1 MPSYVPNY
9 PPNYGSMMQ
18 YFSQTPPLSSTPT
31 GDANVSRETEFPEFS
46 TQIALGGMSGASELI
61 PDANADESAQAR
73 RRILSGPPI
82 KTWCYLVDG
91 LNMEQTS
98 LLAGT
103 RKAKHTGVKFLS
115 TVMSIAHLI
124 LAVMELRAEII
135 STI

>member
-1 MPSYVPNY
+1 M
-9 PPNYGSMMQ
+9 
-18 YFSQTPPLSSTPT
+18 
-31 GDANVSRETEFPEFS
+31 
-46 TQIALGGMSGASELI
+46 
-61 PDANADESAQAR
+61 
-73 RRILSGPPI
+73 
-82 KTWCYLVDG
+82 DG
-91 LNMEQTS
+91 LNMEQTI